1 MKLLFSASI
10 FVILLHAQTEP
21 TGAGLERGT
30 LPEHWATGGPDCQSL
45 PKWET
50 RAYNETFYILRESG
64 CTHYEKP
71 FLYVI
76 FGTRRVLLIDTG
88 AGNPSTWKAVD
99 ETIAGYLRKHS
110 LSNLPLLVAHTHGHD
125 DHTAG
130 DRDLSAHAGV
140 TVVRPRAEELQ
151 KAFAIDRWPDG
162 IGSVDLGNRV
172 IEVIAIPG
180 HDPVSLAFYDA
191 RTGILL
197 TGDTLYPGRLYIE
210 DFPAYRASVQRLVRY
225 TAHKPVAHILG
236 NHIEQTSTPYLDY
249 PVGTKYQPQEHEL
262 PLARAHLLELDLALE
277 EMQSHPVRTALRDFT
292 VWPKP

>member
-1 MKLLFSASI
+1 MA
-10 FVILLHAQTEP
+10 
-21 TGAGLERGT
+21 RGRP
-30 LPEHWATGGPDCQSL
+30 LA
-45 PKWET
+45 K
-50 RAYNETFYILRESG
+50 ESG
-64 CTHYEKP
+64 QEPDEQRLVEAARKDPARFADLYEIN
-71 FLYVI
+71 FERVYAFIV
-76 FGTRRVLLIDTG
+76 RRV
-88 AGNPSTWKAVD
+88 
-99 ETIAGYLRKHS
+99 Y
-110 LSNLPLLVAHTHGHD
+110 
-125 DHTAG
+125 
-130 DRDLSAHAGV
+130 
-140 TVVRPRAEELQ
+140 
-151 KAFAIDRWPDG
+151 
-162 IGSVDLGNRV
+162 LGNRV
-172 IEVIAIPG
+172 IEVIPIPG

-277 EMQSHPVRTALRDFT
+277 EMQSHPVRIALRDFT

>member
-1 MKLLFSASI
+1 MKTLLSASVFLI
-10 FVILLHAQTEP
+10 MLHAQTDP

-50 RAYNETFYILRESG
+50 HAYNESFYIMRESG

-71 FLYVI
+71 FLYLI
-76 FGTRRVLLIDTG
+76 FGTRRVMLIDTG
-88 AGNPSTWKAVD
+88 AGNPSTSKPVE
-99 ETIAGYLRKHS
+99 ETIAGYVRKHN
-110 LSNLPLLVAHTHGHD
+110 LSNLPLVVAHTHGHD

-130 DRDLSAHAGV
+130 DRDFSVHAGV
-140 TVVRPRAEELQ
+140 TVVPVGVEEVK
-151 KAFAIDRWPDG
+151 KAFGIDRWPDG
-162 IGSVDLGNRV
+162 IGSIDLGNRV
-172 IEVIAIPG
+172 IEAIPIPG

-197 TGDTLYPGRLYIE
+197 TGDTLYPGRLYVE
-210 DFPAYRASVQRLVRY
+210 DFPAYLASIKRLVSY
-225 TAHKPVAHILG
+225 TAHKHVAHILG

-262 PLARAHLLELDLALE
+262 PLARAHLLELDRALDD
-277 EMQSHPVRTALRDFT
+277 MQSHPVRTALRDFT